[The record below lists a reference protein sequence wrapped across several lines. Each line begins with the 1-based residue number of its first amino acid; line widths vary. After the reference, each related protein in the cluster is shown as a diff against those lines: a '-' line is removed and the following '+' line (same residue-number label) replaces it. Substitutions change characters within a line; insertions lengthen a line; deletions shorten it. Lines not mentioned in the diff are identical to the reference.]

1 MPRQT
6 RKSTPPRR
14 RTGPGRPEGVS
25 LTREHILNAAEEVFA
40 ELGYAG
46 TSLREI
52 VDRAHVTKALA
63 NYYFG
68 NKEKLFEE
76 IFLRRA
82 LPIVEERMV
91 ALAALKRTKGD
102 AITVRDLVDIYL
114 APLLRMPRVAPAK
127 NFMQIHARLHMEPQ
141 EFALSLRR
149 EVYNESTRAYAE
161 AIHAVLPHLSL
172 KTVYWRLILM
182 VGANLY
188 AISGTHRI
196 EEISKGL
203 CNPGDFDD
211 VVEHVT
217 DFVAAGLQAPVSAG
231 EANKPVPP
239 VRSRRSARTRTSR

>member
-6 RKSTPPRR
+6 PKPSRR

-82 LPIVEERMV
+82 LPIVEERMA
-91 ALAALKRTKGD
+91 ALAALKRDKGD
-102 AITVRDLVDIYL
+102 AVTVRELVEIYL

-141 EFALSLRR
+141 DFALTLRR
-149 EVYNESTRAYAE
+149 NVYNESTRAYAE
-161 AIHAVLPHLSL
+161 AISKVLPHLSL

-203 CNPGDFDD
+203 CHPDDFDE
-211 VVEHVT
+211 VVQHVT
-217 DFVAAGLQAPVSAG
+217 DFVCAGLEAPVSAQS
-231 EANKPVPP
+231 ASKRTSPP
-239 VRSRRSARTRTSR
+239 RAARTRASR